1 MKTQPIAPAHIDWG
15 TGPDAVPRSPLYDDV
30 YHPQAGALT
39 QARHVFLQGNGLPQ
53 RWAGRA
59 AFTVLE
65 TGFGLGHNFLA
76 TWDAW
81 RRDPA
86 RCERLFF
93 VSIDRHPPTAADLQ
107 RAHAAFP
114 LPELAQTLQQAWPPL
129 TPNLHL
135 LPFEGGRVQLLL
147 ALGDIAA
154 LLPAL
159 RLRADAFFLDGFAPA
174 RNPAMWQPRVMKA
187 LAALAAP
194 GATLATWSAAS
205 ALRADLATAGFVP
218 RLAPGTGGKR
228 EITLADWAPRFTPR
242 RPPSAAVAGRE
253 ALVVGAGLA
262 GAAAAQALARLG
274 WRVTVFDRHAAPA
287 AETSGNPA
295 GLFHGT
301 VNADDGPYARLF
313 RSAALLARAEYAAA
327 IATGRVP
334 GRTDGLLR
342 LVQDEGGLA
351 AMQALLQR
359 LRLPRDYVDALPADA
374 AAARAGVPLAHPAW
388 HYPGGGWVAP
398 SAWAQHALNEPGVR
412 FVGGAEVGSLTRPGD
427 AWQLHD
433 TAGRVLA
440 QAPTLVL
447 ANAATAAQLLAP
459 LGHAPWPLRH
469 SRGQVTHWAGAT
481 ALQLPVAGDG
491 YAIPMRGPATTEGLL
506 CGATREAVEPATT
519 GDAPALRDED
529 HVHNLRRLQR
539 LTGLQPPADAA
550 LWRGRAGWRLHSDDR
565 LPIAGALPCARMPAG
580 QRLDQARL
588 LPRENGLFVLTALG
602 ARGLTLAPLLA
613 RLVAAQASGTPWPLE
628 QDLADAVDPARW
640 LVRAARAAPS
650 GRRTQPCSLQ
660 PAG

>member
-1 MKTQPIAPAHIDWG
+1 MKTQPITPARINWG
-15 TGPDAVPRSPLYDDV
+15 TEHGAVPRSPLYDDI
-30 YHPQAGALT
+30 YHPQAGALQ
-39 QARHVFLQGNGLPQ
+39 QAHHVFLQGNGLPG

-59 AFTVLE
+59 AFTVME

-81 RRDPA
+81 RRDAA

-93 VSIDRHPPTAADLQ
+93 VSVERHPPTADDLR
-107 RAHAAFP
+107 RAHAASP
-114 LPELAQTLQQAWPPL
+114 LPELAHALQQAWPPL

-135 LPFEGGRVQLLL
+135 LDFEHGRVQLLL

-159 RLRADAFFLDGFAPA
+159 RLQADAFYLDGFAPA
-174 RNPAMWQPRVMKA
+174 RNPEMWQPRVLKA

-205 ALRADLATAGFVP
+205 ALRADLTSAGFVP
-218 RLAPGTGGKR
+218 RLAPGSGGKR

-242 RPPSAAVAGRE
+242 RPPATVMADRDAV
-253 ALVVGAGLA
+253 VVGAGLA

-274 WRVTVFDRHAAPA
+274 WRVTVLDRHAEPA

-313 RSAALLARAEYAAA
+313 RAAALLASREYAAA
-327 IATGRVP
+327 VAAGVP
-334 GRTDGLLR
+334 GSTAGLLR
-342 LVQDEGGLA
+342 LAPDGGGLA
-351 AMQALLQR
+351 AMQALLAR
-359 LRLPRDYVDALPADA
+359 LGLPPDFVDALPADA
-374 AAARAGVPLAHPAW
+374 ASELSGVPLAHPAW
-388 HYPGGGWVAP
+388 HFPGGGWVAP
-398 SAWAQHALNEPGVR
+398 AEWVRHALREPGIR
-412 FVGGAEVGSLTRPGD
+412 FVGGAAVAALAREDGR
-427 AWQLHD
+427 WQLRGAD
-433 TAGRVLA
+433 GRVLA

-447 ANAATAAQLLAP
+447 ANAAEAARLLAP

-469 SRGQVTHWAGAT
+469 SRGQVTHWAGTTPLRLA
-481 ALQLPVAGDG
+481 VAGDG
-491 YAIPMRGPATTEGLL
+491 YAIPKRGVGQQGDESSGLL
-506 CGATREAVEPATT
+506 CGATREAGEP
-519 GDAPALRDED
+519 DAEGTPPEVRDAD
-529 HVHNLRRLQR
+529 HHHNLQRLQR

-550 LWRGRAGWRLHSDDR
+550 SWSGRAGWRLHSDDR
-565 LPIAGALPCARMPAG
+565 LPIAGALPLAPLPPG
-580 QRLDQARL
+580 LRLDQARL
-588 LPRENGLFVLTALG
+588 LPRESGLFVLTALG

-628 QDLADAVDPARW
+628 QDLADAVDPGRW
-640 LVRAARAAPS
+640 LVRKAR
-650 GRRTQPCSLQ
+650 GR
-660 PAG
+660 G